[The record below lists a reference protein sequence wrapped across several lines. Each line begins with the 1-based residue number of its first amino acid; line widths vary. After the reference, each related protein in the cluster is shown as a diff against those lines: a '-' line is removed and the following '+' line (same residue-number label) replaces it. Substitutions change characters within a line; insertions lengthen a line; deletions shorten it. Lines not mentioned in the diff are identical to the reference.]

1 MKKQEFPNHAHIGR
15 ANCAKFKDVDGR
27 QNVNGPDFDW
37 SYRLKIKLQNLRGK
51 YINDKTFRLKIDNRL
66 SLITAILLGMIA
78 AYSLVGML
86 YAMADY
92 FKYHKSYAAV
102 ASICVGI
109 VMLIVCVTAV
119 LVIFKGTEPL
129 DKPLPKDVANYDK
142 RLN

>member
-1 MKKQEFPNHAHIGR
+1 MKKQEFPDHAHIGR
-15 ANCAKFKDVDGR
+15 SNCANFIKKDGR
-27 QNVNGPDFDW
+27 RNVSGPDFDW
-37 SYRLKIKLQNLRGK
+37 TYRLKVKIQNLRDRYNGNK
-51 YINDKTFRLKIDNRL
+51 SFRLKIDNRL

-129 DKPLPKDVANYDK
+129 DRPLPKDVADYDK

>member
-1 MKKQEFPNHAHIGR
+1 M
-15 ANCAKFKDVDGR
+15 
-27 QNVNGPDFDW
+27 
-37 SYRLKIKLQNLRGK
+37 
-51 YINDKTFRLKIDNRL
+51 
-66 SLITAILLGMIA
+66 
-78 AYSLVGML
+78 

-129 DKPLPKDVANYDK
+129 DKPLPKDVADYDK